1 MVYKMLMLFLM
12 SMTLKMHKM
21 FYTYL
26 CNLATIPETF
36 YRLCSHT
43 DQYLIRCLRCT
54 CTLQCLSIISTQ
66 KLGCE
71 PHFQIRQMYWVCFW
85 LCTEIC
91 LNLFKST
98 EFNNPTYTCIHESI
112 SSHYYQYLVLSIK
125 WKLSTCHT
133 CKVKCIDQYYDS
145 CLNKFFSEA
154 RFTLPSFR
162 RKIKIKVCSM

>member
-1 MVYKMLMLFLM
+1 
-12 SMTLKMHKM
+12 M
-21 FYTYL
+21 FYTFKIYVIYSYHAW
-26 CNLATIPETF
+26 NDDVQSSTF

-66 KLGCE
+66 NLGRE
-71 PHFQIRQMYWVCFW
+71 PHFQIRQMYWVCCW

-98 EFNNPTYTCIHESI
+98 EFNSPTYIHECISI
-112 SSHYYQYLVLSIK
+112 QYYQYLVLSIK

-133 CKVKCIDQYYDS
+133 CKVKWIDQYMYYDS
-145 CLNKFFSEA
+145 CLNEFFSEA